1 MKNIIVTKIKK
12 GECIMSRNITP
23 LQMNIVGDDG
33 EVKGQ
38 YSPETYAET
47 VTTGSVKKSESLEL
61 PGTDPSETLTD
72 TIAKVKTYL
81 DNVSSIASEKR
92 EVVDS
97 PDDNSSNIP
106 STRATAS
113 LKASLDAINAIVT
126 KNKEDIT
133 NKAPI
138 AHADAEKTYGG
149 GTEDL
154 YGHVKTTDKYVYTKE
169 SETAPTAAD
178 SVAASPKAVA
188 DAYTALDTGKAPVSH
203 ASTDTKYGSASI
215 IDYGHVKASDTYK
228 VAIEDGDA
236 EHGVV
241 ASQKAVNDMYKD
253 LSSNQ
258 ETGIV
263 SRAPIMHADAG
274 RTYGVGTE
282 NLYGHVKI
290 SDNYDMENVETAGNA
305 ASGMTASLFALHR
318 SNAALKAVV
327 DTKLP
332 STHAAEKATAQ
343 KFSHVKLTDTY
354 ETSEGAAADG
364 VGASSKAL
372 ADSFAKLNAS
382 ISAAQKSIVTLNS
395 DKATAKE
402 VNNIDV
408 NTCRESGFYKS
419 GGGNACRNKPDH
431 VDNFGLINV
440 GCGHTEYHYQ
450 ILYSNDDM
458 GKFKVYTRTC
468 INGTWSKWTDVLPIN
483 ISGKSNTSGTADVAK
498 SVDWANITGK
508 PVIIDS
514 AQYSNYVNA
523 FNVLNNKFNNLKSI
537 LRSYLNV
544 KHPSASAA
552 IGYGIL
558 SNGWG
563 YMNSDASIATL
574 RGLILNSPAGKTY
587 SANAAVKVATI
598 SEAYPNTN
606 FVFNSANAFGYQQGS
621 SSIFSFT
628 VSATRASNSSIDIY
642 LTCISDYPYQQA
654 LVIYF
659 QDLGWLTSAT
669 NIITSN

>member
-12 GECIMSRNITP
+12 GECIMSRTITP

-72 TIAKVKTYL
+72 TIAKVKLYL

-126 KNKEDIT
+126 KNKEDIAT
-133 NKAPI
+133 KAPI

-154 YGHVKTTDKYVYTKE
+154 YGHVKTTDKYVYTNE
-169 SETAPTAAD
+169 DETAPTAAD

-188 DAYTALDTGKAPVSH
+188 DAYTTLDTAKAPVSH
-203 ASTDTKYGSASI
+203 ASTDTKYGSASL

-228 VAIEDGDA
+228 VAIENGDA

-263 SRAPIMHADAG
+263 SRAPIMHADAE
-274 RTYGVGTE
+274 RTYGAGTE
-282 NLYGHVKI
+282 SLYGHVKI
-290 SDNYDMENVETAGNA
+290 SDNYDMENIETAGNA
-305 ASGMTASLFALHR
+305 ASGMAASLFALHR
-318 SNAALKAVV
+318 SNAALQAVV

-332 STHAAEKATAQ
+332 STHAAEKATAE

-354 ETSEGAAADG
+354 ETSQGAAADG

-382 ISAAQKSIVTLNS
+382 IGAAQKSIVSLNS
-395 DKATAKE
+395 DINTNMSSLSSKIDSHDASIKSVIAT
-402 VNNIDV
+402 
-408 NTCRESGFYKS
+408 
-419 GGGNACRNKPDH
+419 
-431 VDNFGLINV
+431 
-440 GCGHTEYHYQ
+440 
-450 ILYSNDDM
+450 SNDTLKNAINAKGCVKSIQRGTTFIDKLPIKSSISINISPIDPNKSLLLFDVYLGGSGTGNSM
-458 GKFKVYTRTC
+458 NNYRFMTTDLLQASIVITNTSDKVYTP
-468 INGTWSKWTDVLPIN
+468 S
-483 ISGKSNTSGTADVAK
+483 SGDG
-498 SVDWANITGK
+498 
-508 PVIIDS
+508 
-514 AQYSNYVNA
+514 
-523 FNVLNNKFNNLKSI
+523 
-537 LRSYLNV
+537 
-544 KHPSASAA
+544 
-552 IGYGIL
+552 
-558 SNGWG
+558 
-563 YMNSDASIATL
+563 
-574 RGLILNSPAGKTY
+574 
-587 SANAAVKVATI
+587 
-598 SEAYPNTN
+598 
-606 FVFNSANAFGYQQGS
+606 
-621 SSIFSFT
+621 
-628 VSATRASNSSIDIY
+628 
-642 LTCISDYPYQQA
+642 
-654 LVIYF
+654 
-659 QDLGWLTSAT
+659 
-669 NIITSN
+669 NIIGFALSYQVVEFY

>member
-1 MKNIIVTKIKK
+1 
-12 GECIMSRNITP
+12 MSRTITP

-72 TIAKVKTYL
+72 TIAKVKLYL

-97 PDDNSSNIP
+97 PDDNSGNIP

-126 KNKEDIT
+126 KNKEDIAT
-133 NKAPI
+133 KAPI
-138 AHADAEKTYGG
+138 VHADAEKTYGG

-154 YGHVKTTDKYVYTKE
+154 YGHVKTTDKYVYTNE
-169 SETAPTAAD
+169 DETAPTAAD

-188 DAYTALDTGKAPVSH
+188 DAYTTLDTGKAPVSH
-203 ASTDTKYGSASI
+203 ASTDTKYGSASL

-263 SRAPIMHADAG
+263 SRAPIMHADTA
-274 RTYGVGTE
+274 RTYGAGTE
-282 NLYGHVKI
+282 SLYGHVKI
-290 SDNYDMENVETAGNA
+290 SDNYDMENVETNGNA
-305 ASGMTASLFALHR
+305 ASGMAASLFALHR
-318 SNAALKAVV
+318 SNAALQAVV
-327 DTKLP
+327 NTKLP

-343 KFSHVKLTDTY
+343 KFSHVKLTDNY
-354 ETSEGAAADG
+354 QSSEGAAADG

-395 DKATAKE
+395 DIMPE
-402 VNNIDV
+402 
-408 NTCRESGFYKS
+408 NT
-419 GGGNACRNKPDH
+419 
-431 VDNFGLINV
+431 
-440 GCGHTEYHYQ
+440 
-450 ILYSNDDM
+450 
-458 GKFKVYTRTC
+458 
-468 INGTWSKWTDVLPIN
+468 
-483 ISGKSNTSGTADVAK
+483 
-498 SVDWANITGK
+498 
-508 PVIIDS
+508 
-514 AQYSNYVNA
+514 
-523 FNVLNNKFNNLKSI
+523 
-537 LRSYLNV
+537 
-544 KHPSASAA
+544 
-552 IGYGIL
+552 
-558 SNGWG
+558 
-563 YMNSDASIATL
+563 
-574 RGLILNSPAGKTY
+574 KT
-587 SANAAVKVATI
+587 
-598 SEAYPNTN
+598 
-606 FVFNSANAFGYQQGS
+606 VFNSDGS
-621 SSIFSFT
+621 ISVTSDSYTKTTVFNSDGSITDVVDTTDNNGKKQKITQNTIF
-628 VSATRASNSSIDIY
+628 NSDGSIDNKVSVQ
-642 LTCISDYPYQQA
+642 TEES
-654 LVIYF
+654 
-659 QDLGWLTSAT
+659 GS
-669 NIITSN
+669 

>member
-1 MKNIIVTKIKK
+1 
-12 GECIMSRNITP
+12 MSRTITP

-72 TIAKVKTYL
+72 TIAKVKLYL

-126 KNKEDIT
+126 KNKEDIAT
-133 NKAPI
+133 KAPI

-154 YGHVKTTDKYVYTKE
+154 YGHVKTTDKYVYTNE
-169 SETAPTAAD
+169 DETAPTAAD

-188 DAYTALDTGKAPVSH
+188 DAYTTLDTAKAPVSH
-203 ASTDTKYGSASI
+203 ASTDTKYGSASL

-263 SRAPIMHADAG
+263 SRAPIMHADAE
-274 RTYGVGTE
+274 RTYGAGTE
-282 NLYGHVKI
+282 SLYGHVKI

-305 ASGMTASLFALHR
+305 ASGMAASLFALHR
-318 SNAALKAVV
+318 SNAALQAVV

-332 STHAAEKATAQ
+332 STHAAEKATAE
-343 KFSHVKLTDTY
+343 KFSHVKLTDNY
-354 ETSEGAAADG
+354 QTSQGSAADG

-382 ISAAQKSIVTLNS
+382 IITAQNSITSLNS
-395 DKATAKE
+395 DMTSLLQRGC
-402 VNNIDV
+402 I
-408 NTCRESGFYKS
+408 KS
-419 GGGNACRNKPDH
+419 
-431 VDNFGLINV
+431 VQFINRWV
-440 GCGHTEYHYQ
+440 EG
-450 ILYSNDDM
+450 IRDSN
-458 GKFKVYTRTC
+458 
-468 INGTWSKWTDVLPIN
+468 
-483 ISGKSNTSGTADVAK
+483 SGTATLQVDINQVNPAK
-498 SVDWANITGK
+498 SFVLFYDVQYNTYDTNNEANYLLSGNFELHSIESRCVTFKRYNIT
-508 PVIIDS
+508 
-514 AQYSNYVNA
+514 
-523 FNVLNNKFNNLKSI
+523 
-537 LRSYLNV
+537 
-544 KHPSASAA
+544 
-552 IGYGIL
+552 
-558 SNGWG
+558 
-563 YMNSDASIATL
+563 SD
-574 RGLILNSPAGKTY
+574 NQWFFH
-587 SANAAVKVATI
+587 V
-598 SEAYPNTN
+598 
-606 FVFNSANAFGYQQGS
+606 VFQ
-621 SSIFSFT
+621 
-628 VSATRASNSSIDIY
+628 
-642 LTCISDYPYQQA
+642 
-654 LVIYF
+654 LVEFY
-659 QDLGWLTSAT
+659 
-669 NIITSN
+669 

>member
-1 MKNIIVTKIKK
+1 
-12 GECIMSRNITP
+12 MSRTITP

-72 TIAKVKTYL
+72 TIAKVKLYL

-126 KNKEDIT
+126 KNKEDIAT
-133 NKAPI
+133 KAPI

-154 YGHVKTTDKYVYTKE
+154 YGHVKTTDKYVYTNE
-169 SETAPTAAD
+169 DETAPTAAD

-188 DAYTALDTGKAPVSH
+188 DAYTTLDTAKAPVSH
-203 ASTDTKYGSASI
+203 ASTDTKYGSASL

-263 SRAPIMHADAG
+263 SRAPIMHADG
-274 RTYGVGTE
+274 ERTYGAGTE
-282 NLYGHVKI
+282 SLYGHVKI
-290 SDNYDMENVETAGNA
+290 SDNYDMEDVETKGNA
-305 ASGMTASLFALHR
+305 ANGMAASLFALHR
-318 SNAALKAVV
+318 SNAALQAVV

-332 STHAAEKATAQ
+332 STHATEKATAE
-343 KFSHVKLTDTY
+343 KFSHVKLTDNY
-354 ETSEGAAADG
+354 QTSQGSAADG
-364 VGASSKAL
+364 VGVSSKAL

-382 ISAAQKSIVTLNS
+382 IITAQNSITSLNSDINTMLNRGVVKSIQFVKQWVKLTNVEEIDSSYHYTTGILQVNINQVNPAKSIVLFDGDFSMN
-395 DKATAKE
+395 E
-402 VNNIDV
+402 NINNND
-408 NTCRESGFYKS
+408 
-419 GGGNACRNKPDH
+419 GGY
-431 VDNFGLINV
+431 F
-440 GCGHTEYHYQ
+440 
-450 ILYSNDDM
+450 SNDVC
-458 GKFKVYTRTC
+458 GFEIHSIESRCVKFRYNRN
-468 INGTWSKWTDVLPIN
+468 INNDN
-483 ISGKSNTSGTADVAK
+483 
-498 SVDWANITGK
+498 VD
-508 PVIIDS
+508 
-514 AQYSNYVNA
+514 
-523 FNVLNNKFNNLKSI
+523 
-537 LRSYLNV
+537 
-544 KHPSASAA
+544 
-552 IGYGIL
+552 
-558 SNGWG
+558 
-563 YMNSDASIATL
+563 
-574 RGLILNSPAGKTY
+574 TY
-587 SANAAVKVATI
+587 SFHV
-598 SEAYPNTN
+598 
-606 FVFNSANAFGYQQGS
+606 VFQ
-621 SSIFSFT
+621 
-628 VSATRASNSSIDIY
+628 
-642 LTCISDYPYQQA
+642 
-654 LVIYF
+654 LVEFY
-659 QDLGWLTSAT
+659 
-669 NIITSN
+669 

>member
-1 MKNIIVTKIKK
+1 
-12 GECIMSRNITP
+12 MSRTITP

-72 TIAKVKTYL
+72 TIAKVKSYL

-106 STRATAS
+106 STKATAS
-113 LKASLDAINAIVT
+113 LKASLDALNAIVT

-169 SETAPTAAD
+169 SEIAPTAAD

-203 ASTDTKYGSASI
+203 ASTDTKYGSASL

-253 LSSNQ
+253 LSTNK
-258 ETGIV
+258 ETGIA
-263 SRAPIMHADAG
+263 SRAPIMHADAAN
-274 RTYGVGTE
+274 TYGAGTE
-282 NLYGHVKI
+282 KLYGHLKI
-290 SDNYDMENVETAGNA
+290 SDKYDMENVETTGNA
-305 ASGMTASLFALHR
+305 ASGMAASLFALHR

-343 KFSHVKLTDTY
+343 KFSHVKLTDNY
-354 ETSEGAAADG
+354 QTSQGSAADG

-395 DKATAKE
+395 DIVSENSTVKFNSDGSIRETFADGRVKTTKFNPDNTITESLVDKAGSNIKTVNTSFTKDSVIKE
-402 VNNIDV
+402 VV
-408 NTCRESGFYKS
+408 TK
-419 GGGNACRNKPDH
+419 
-431 VDNFGLINV
+431 
-440 GCGHTEYHYQ
+440 
-450 ILYSNDDM
+450 
-458 GKFKVYTRTC
+458 
-468 INGTWSKWTDVLPIN
+468 
-483 ISGKSNTSGTADVAK
+483 
-498 SVDWANITGK
+498 
-508 PVIIDS
+508 
-514 AQYSNYVNA
+514 
-523 FNVLNNKFNNLKSI
+523 
-537 LRSYLNV
+537 
-544 KHPSASAA
+544 
-552 IGYGIL
+552 
-558 SNGWG
+558 
-563 YMNSDASIATL
+563 
-574 RGLILNSPAGKTY
+574 
-587 SANAAVKVATI
+587 
-598 SEAYPNTN
+598 
-606 FVFNSANAFGYQQGS
+606 
-621 SSIFSFT
+621 
-628 VSATRASNSSIDIY
+628 
-642 LTCISDYPYQQA
+642 
-654 LVIYF
+654 
-659 QDLGWLTSAT
+659 
-669 NIITSN
+669 

>member
-1 MKNIIVTKIKK
+1 
-12 GECIMSRNITP
+12 MSRTITP

-47 VTTGSVKKSESLEL
+47 VITGSVKKSESLEL

-72 TIAKVKTYL
+72 TIAKVKSYL
-81 DNVSSIASEKR
+81 DNVSGIASEKR

-113 LKASLDAINAIVT
+113 LKASLDALNAIVT

-154 YGHVKTTDKYVYTKE
+154 YGHVKTTDTYVYTNE
-169 SETAPTAAD
+169 DETAPTAAD

-188 DAYTALDTGKAPVSH
+188 DAYTALDAGKAPVSH

-263 SRAPIMHADAG
+263 SRAPIMHADAA
-274 RTYGVGTE
+274 RTYGAGTE
-282 NLYGHVKI
+282 SLYGHVKI
-290 SDNYDMENVETAGNA
+290 SDNYDMENVETKGNA
-305 ASGMTASLFALHR
+305 ASGMAASLFALHR
-318 SNAALKAVV
+318 SNAALQAVV
-327 DTKLP
+327 NTKLP
-332 STHAAEKATAQ
+332 STHANEKATAE

-354 ETSEGAAADG
+354 ETSQGAAADG

-382 ISAAQKSIVTLNS
+382 ISAAQKSIVALNS
-395 DKATAKE
+395 DKATAKLVLSEDINKFIE
-402 VNNIDV
+402 VGFYRAMGG
-408 NTCRESGFYKS
+408 NTCT
-419 GGGNACRNKPDH
+419 NKPDN
-431 VDNFGLINV
+431 VDNFGLINMR
-440 GCGHTEYHYQ
+440 CGNHAYRQ
-450 ILYSNDDM
+450 IMSGIDKSGNTKL
-458 GKFKVYTRTC
+458 YTRVCT
-468 INGTWSKWTDVLPIN
+468 NDTWSNWSDYFPMNVT
-483 ISGKSNTSGTADVAK
+483 GKSNTSGTADVAK
-498 SVDWANITGK
+498 SVSWNDVTGK

-514 AQYSNYVNA
+514 KQYSNHVNA
-523 FNVLNNKFNNLKSI
+523 FNVLNTKFNNLKSI

-544 KHPSASAA
+544 KHPSATAN

-563 YMNSDASIATL
+563 YMSSDESIAIF
-574 RGLILNSPAGKTY
+574 RGLILNSPAGRTY

-606 FVFNSANAFGYQQGS
+606 FIFNSANAFGYQQGS
-621 SSIFSFT
+621 SSIFTFT
-628 VSATRASNSSIDIY
+628 VTMTRASNNSIDVY
-642 LTCISDYPYQQA
+642 LTCLSDYPYQQA

-659 QDLGWLTSAT
+659 QDLGWYTSAT
-669 NIITSN
+669 NIITTD

>member
-1 MKNIIVTKIKK
+1 
-12 GECIMSRNITP
+12 MSRTITP

-47 VTTGSVKKSESLEL
+47 VITGSVKKSESLEL

-72 TIAKVKTYL
+72 TIAKVKLYL

-113 LKASLDAINAIVT
+113 LKASLDALNAIVT
-126 KNKEDIT
+126 KNKEDIAT
-133 NKAPI
+133 KAPI

-154 YGHVKTTDKYVYTKE
+154 YGHVKTTDKYVYTNE
-169 SETAPTAAD
+169 DETAPTAAD

-188 DAYTALDTGKAPVSH
+188 DAYTTLDTAKAPVSH
-203 ASTDTKYGSASI
+203 ASTDTKYGSASL

-241 ASQKAVNDMYKD
+241 ASQKAVNEMYKD

-263 SRAPIMHADAG
+263 SRAPIMHADAE
-274 RTYGVGTE
+274 RTYGAGTE
-282 NLYGHVKI
+282 SLYGHVKI
-290 SDNYDMENVETAGNA
+290 SDNYDMEDVETKGNA
-305 ASGMTASLFALHR
+305 ANGMAASLFALHR
-318 SNAALKAVV
+318 SNAALQAVV

-332 STHAAEKATAQ
+332 STHAAEKATAE

-354 ETSEGAAADG
+354 ETSQGAAADG

-395 DKATAKE
+395 DIMPE
-402 VNNIDV
+402 
-408 NTCRESGFYKS
+408 NT
-419 GGGNACRNKPDH
+419 
-431 VDNFGLINV
+431 
-440 GCGHTEYHYQ
+440 
-450 ILYSNDDM
+450 
-458 GKFKVYTRTC
+458 
-468 INGTWSKWTDVLPIN
+468 
-483 ISGKSNTSGTADVAK
+483 
-498 SVDWANITGK
+498 
-508 PVIIDS
+508 
-514 AQYSNYVNA
+514 
-523 FNVLNNKFNNLKSI
+523 
-537 LRSYLNV
+537 
-544 KHPSASAA
+544 
-552 IGYGIL
+552 
-558 SNGWG
+558 
-563 YMNSDASIATL
+563 
-574 RGLILNSPAGKTY
+574 KT
-587 SANAAVKVATI
+587 
-598 SEAYPNTN
+598 
-606 FVFNSANAFGYQQGS
+606 VFNSDGS
-621 SSIFSFT
+621 ISVTSDSYTKTTVFNPDGSITDVVDTTDNNGKKQKIRQNTIF
-628 VSATRASNSSIDIY
+628 NSDGSIDNKVSVQ
-642 LTCISDYPYQQA
+642 TEES
-654 LVIYF
+654 
-659 QDLGWLTSAT
+659 GS
-669 NIITSN
+669 

>member
-1 MKNIIVTKIKK
+1 
-12 GECIMSRNITP
+12 MSRTITP

-72 TIAKVKTYL
+72 TIAKVKLYL

-126 KNKEDIT
+126 KNKEDIA

-138 AHADAEKTYGG
+138 AHADAGKTYGG

-154 YGHVKTTDKYVYTKE
+154 YGHVKTTDKYVYTNE
-169 SETAPTAAD
+169 DETAPTAAD

-203 ASTDTKYGSASI
+203 ASTDTKYGSASL

-263 SRAPIMHADAG
+263 SRAPIMHADAE
-274 RTYGVGTE
+274 RTYGAGTE
-282 NLYGHVKI
+282 SLYGHVKI
-290 SDNYDMENVETAGNA
+290 SDNYDMEDVETNGNA
-305 ASGMTASLFALHR
+305 ASGMAASLFALHR
-318 SNAALKAVV
+318 SNAALQAVV

-332 STHAAEKATAQ
+332 STHAAEKATAE

-354 ETSEGAAADG
+354 ETSQGAAADG

-395 DKATAKE
+395 DKATAKVVSSEDTNKFIE
-402 VNNIDV
+402 VGFYRANEG
-408 NTCRESGFYKS
+408 NTCT
-419 GGGNACRNKPDH
+419 NKPDN
-431 VDNFGLINV
+431 VNNFGLINMR
-440 GCGHTEYHYQ
+440 CGDHAYRQ
-450 ILYSNDDM
+450 IMAGTDRSGATRL
-458 GKFKVYTRTC
+458 YTRVCT
-468 INGTWSKWTDVLPIN
+468 NDTWSDWSDYFPMSIT
-483 ISGKSNTSGTADVAK
+483 GKSNTSGTADVAK

-514 AQYSNYVNA
+514 KQYSDHVNA

-544 KHPSASAA
+544 KHPSARAVF
-552 IGYGIL
+552 GYGIL

-563 YMNSDASIATL
+563 YMNSDESVATL
-574 RGLILNSPAGKTY
+574 RGLILSSPAGTTY

-606 FVFNSANAFGYQQGS
+606 FVFNSANAYGYQQGT
-621 SSIFSFT
+621 SSIFTFT
-628 VSATRASNSSIDIY
+628 VSATRASNNSIDIY

-659 QDLGWLTSAT
+659 NDLGWLTSAT

>member
-1 MKNIIVTKIKK
+1 
-12 GECIMSRNITP
+12 MSRTITP

-72 TIAKVKTYL
+72 TIAKVKLYL

-126 KNKEDIT
+126 KNKEDIA

-154 YGHVKTTDKYVYTKE
+154 YGHVKTTDKYVYRNE
-169 SETAPTAAD
+169 DETAPTAAD

-188 DAYTALDTGKAPVSH
+188 DAYTALDTAKAPVSH
-203 ASTDTKYGSASI
+203 ASTDTKYGSASL

-228 VAIEDGDA
+228 VAIENGDA

-258 ETGIV
+258 ETGIA
-263 SRAPIMHADAG
+263 SRAPIMHADAA
-274 RTYGVGTE
+274 RTYGAGTE
-282 NLYGHVKI
+282 SLYGHVKI
-290 SDNYDMENVETAGNA
+290 SDNYNMKNVETNGNA
-305 ASGMTASLFALHR
+305 ASGMAASLFALHR
-318 SNAALKAVV
+318 SNAALQAVV

-354 ETSEGAAADG
+354 ETSQGAAADG

-382 ISAAQKSIVTLNS
+382 ISVAQKSIVTLNS
-395 DKATAKE
+395 DIVSENSTVKFNSDGSITETFADGRVKTTKFNPDNTITESLVDKAGSNIKTVNTSFTKDSVIKE
-402 VNNIDV
+402 VV
-408 NTCRESGFYKS
+408 TK
-419 GGGNACRNKPDH
+419 
-431 VDNFGLINV
+431 
-440 GCGHTEYHYQ
+440 
-450 ILYSNDDM
+450 
-458 GKFKVYTRTC
+458 
-468 INGTWSKWTDVLPIN
+468 
-483 ISGKSNTSGTADVAK
+483 
-498 SVDWANITGK
+498 
-508 PVIIDS
+508 
-514 AQYSNYVNA
+514 
-523 FNVLNNKFNNLKSI
+523 
-537 LRSYLNV
+537 
-544 KHPSASAA
+544 
-552 IGYGIL
+552 
-558 SNGWG
+558 
-563 YMNSDASIATL
+563 
-574 RGLILNSPAGKTY
+574 
-587 SANAAVKVATI
+587 
-598 SEAYPNTN
+598 
-606 FVFNSANAFGYQQGS
+606 
-621 SSIFSFT
+621 
-628 VSATRASNSSIDIY
+628 
-642 LTCISDYPYQQA
+642 
-654 LVIYF
+654 
-659 QDLGWLTSAT
+659 
-669 NIITSN
+669 

>member
-1 MKNIIVTKIKK
+1 
-12 GECIMSRNITP
+12 MSRNITP

-81 DNVSSIASEKR
+81 DNVSGIASEKR

-97 PDDNSSNIP
+97 PDDNSNNIP

-154 YGHVKTTDKYVYTKE
+154 YGHVKTTDKYVYTNE
-169 SETAPTAAD
+169 DETAPTAAD

-274 RTYGVGTE
+274 RTYGAGTE

-290 SDNYDMENVETAGNA
+290 SDNYDMENVETKGNA
-305 ASGMTASLFALHR
+305 ASGMAASLFALHR
-318 SNAALKAVV
+318 SNAALQAVV
-327 DTKLP
+327 NTKLP
-332 STHAAEKATAQ
+332 STHAAEKATSE
-343 KFSHVKLTDTY
+343 KFSHVKLTDAY
-354 ETSEGAAADG
+354 ETSQGAAADG

-395 DKATAKE
+395 DKATAKVVSSEDTNKFIE
-402 VNNIDV
+402 VGFYRANGG
-408 NTCRESGFYKS
+408 NTCT
-419 GGGNACRNKPDH
+419 NKPDN
-431 VDNFGLINV
+431 VNNFGLINMR
-440 GCGHTEYHYQ
+440 CGDHAYRQ
-450 ILYSNDDM
+450 IMAGTDGSGTTRL
-458 GKFKVYTRTC
+458 YTRVCT
-468 INGTWSKWTDVLPIN
+468 NDTWSDWSDYFPMN
-483 ISGKSNTSGTADVAK
+483 ITGKSNTSGTADVAR
-498 SVDWANITGK
+498 SVSWNDVTGK

-514 AQYSNYVNA
+514 TQYSNHVNA

-544 KHPSASAA
+544 IHPSASAA

-563 YMNSDASIATL
+563 YMNSEESIATL

-621 SSIFSFT
+621 SSIFSFEVT
-628 VSATRASNSSIDIY
+628 ASRASNRSIDIY
-642 LTCISDYPYQQA
+642 LTCLENYPYQQA

-659 QDLGWLTSAT
+659 QDLGWLTSARD
-669 NIITSN
+669 IITSK

>member
-1 MKNIIVTKIKK
+1 
-12 GECIMSRNITP
+12 MSRTITP

-72 TIAKVKTYL
+72 TIAKVKLYL

-113 LKASLDAINAIVT
+113 LKASLDALNAIVT
-126 KNKEDIT
+126 KNKEDIA

-138 AHADAEKTYGG
+138 AHANAEKTYGG

-154 YGHVKTTDKYVYTKE
+154 YGHVKTTDKYVYTNE
-169 SETAPTAAD
+169 DETAPTAAD

-188 DAYTALDTGKAPVSH
+188 DAYTTLDTAKAPVSH
-203 ASTDTKYGSASI
+203 ASTDTRYGSASL

-228 VAIEDGDA
+228 VVIEDGDA

-263 SRAPIMHADAG
+263 SRAPIMHADG
-274 RTYGVGTE
+274 ERTYGAGTE
-282 NLYGHVKI
+282 SLYGHVKI
-290 SDNYDMENVETAGNA
+290 SDNYDMKNVETAGNA
-305 ASGMTASLFALHR
+305 ASGMAASLFALHR
-318 SNAALKAVV
+318 SNAALQAVV

-332 STHAAEKATAQ
+332 STHAAEKATAE

-354 ETSEGAAADG
+354 ETSQGAAADG

-395 DKATAKE
+395 DKATAKIVSSEDTNKFVE
-402 VNNIDV
+402 VGFYRANEG
-408 NTCRESGFYKS
+408 NTCT
-419 GGGNACRNKPDH
+419 NKPDN
-431 VDNFGLINV
+431 VNNFGLINMR
-440 GCGHTEYHYQ
+440 CGDHAYRQ
-450 ILYSNDDM
+450 IMAGTDRSGATRL
-458 GKFKVYTRTC
+458 YTRVCT
-468 INGTWSKWTDVLPIN
+468 NDTWSDWSDYFPMSIT
-483 ISGKSNTSGTADVAK
+483 GKSNTSGTADVAK
-498 SVDWANITGK
+498 SVSWNDVTGK

-514 AQYSNYVNA
+514 EQYLNHVNA

-544 KHPSASAA
+544 KHPSASPA

-563 YMNSDASIATL
+563 YMNSEVSVATL
-574 RGLILNSPAGKTY
+574 RGLILNSPAGKIYT
-587 SANAAVKVATI
+587 ANTAVKVATI
-598 SEAYPNTN
+598 TEAYPNTN
-606 FVFNSANAFGYQQGS
+606 FGFNSATAVGYQQGTS
-621 SSIFSFT
+621 SSYVFD

-642 LTCISDYPYQQA
+642 LTCTSEYQYYQA

-659 QDLGWLTSAT
+659 QDLGWVTSAT
-669 NIITSN
+669 NIINSN

>member
-12 GECIMSRNITP
+12 GECIMSRTITP

-72 TIAKVKTYL
+72 TIAKVKLYL

-126 KNKEDIT
+126 KNKEDIA

-138 AHADAEKTYGG
+138 AHADAGKTYGG

-154 YGHVKTTDKYVYTKE
+154 YGHVKTTDKYVYTNE
-169 SETAPTAAD
+169 DETAPTAAD

-203 ASTDTKYGSASI
+203 ASTDTKYGSASL

-263 SRAPIMHADAG
+263 SRAPIMHADAE
-274 RTYGVGTE
+274 RTYGAGTE
-282 NLYGHVKI
+282 SLYGHVKI
-290 SDNYDMENVETAGNA
+290 SDNYDMEDVETNGNA
-305 ASGMTASLFALHR
+305 ASGMAASLFALHR
-318 SNAALKAVV
+318 SNAALQAVV

-332 STHAAEKATAQ
+332 STHAAEKATAE

-354 ETSEGAAADG
+354 ETSQGAAADG

-395 DKATAKE
+395 DKATAKVVSSEDTNKFIE
-402 VNNIDV
+402 VGFYRANEG
-408 NTCRESGFYKS
+408 NTCT
-419 GGGNACRNKPDH
+419 NKPDN
-431 VDNFGLINV
+431 VNNFGLINMR
-440 GCGHTEYHYQ
+440 CGDHAYRQ
-450 ILYSNDDM
+450 IMAGTDRSGATRL
-458 GKFKVYTRTC
+458 YTRVCT
-468 INGTWSKWTDVLPIN
+468 NDTWSDWSDYFPMSIT
-483 ISGKSNTSGTADVAK
+483 GKSNTSGTADVAK

-514 AQYSNYVNA
+514 KQYSDHVNA

-544 KHPSASAA
+544 KHPSARAVF
-552 IGYGIL
+552 GYGIL

-563 YMNSDASIATL
+563 YMNSDESVATL
-574 RGLILNSPAGKTY
+574 RGLILSSPAGTTY

-606 FVFNSANAFGYQQGS
+606 FVFNSANAYGYQQGT
-621 SSIFSFT
+621 SSIFTFT
-628 VSATRASNSSIDIY
+628 VSATRASNNSIDIY

-659 QDLGWLTSAT
+659 NDLGWLTSAT

>member
-1 MKNIIVTKIKK
+1 
-12 GECIMSRNITP
+12 MSRTITP

-72 TIAKVKTYL
+72 TIAKVKLYL

-126 KNKEDIT
+126 KNKEDIAT
-133 NKAPI
+133 KAPI
-138 AHADAEKTYGG
+138 THADAEKTYGG

-154 YGHVKTTDKYVYTKE
+154 YGHVKTTDKYVYTNE
-169 SETAPTAAD
+169 DETAPTAAD

-188 DAYTALDTGKAPVSH
+188 DAYTTLDTAKAPVSH
-203 ASTDTKYGSASI
+203 ASTDTKYGSASL

-263 SRAPIMHADAG
+263 SRAPIMHADAE
-274 RTYGVGTE
+274 RTYGAGTE
-282 NLYGHVKI
+282 SLYGHVKI
-290 SDNYDMENVETAGNA
+290 SDNYDMEDVETKGNA
-305 ASGMTASLFALHR
+305 ANGMAASLFALHR
-318 SNAALKAVV
+318 SNAALQAVV

-332 STHAAEKATAQ
+332 STHAAEKATAE
-343 KFSHVKLTDTY
+343 KFSHVKLTDNY
-354 ETSEGAAADG
+354 QTSQGSAADG

-382 ISAAQKSIVTLNS
+382 IITAQNSITSLNS
-395 DKATAKE
+395 DIAAHSNRINDAYNIATTAKNRSDIQDLLLKADSIGYTDATV
-402 VNNIDV
+402 VNRTYNGDGTNYKTYICPTHMLHLGEEYLLKV
-408 NTCRESGFYKS
+408 NTGAIYKAIPARARDNGEFIWDYIELLLGS
-419 GGGNACRNKPDH
+419 DIPTGTTGTYGKGWDNNGGRYSAPDGAPIAL
-431 VDNFGLINV
+431 FS
-440 GCGHTEYHYQ
+440 GCGDH
-450 ILYSNDDM
+450 IVRAW
-458 GKFKVYTRTC
+458 FCR
-468 INGTWSKWTDVLPIN
+468 INGTRV
-483 ISGKSNTSGTADVAK
+483 
-498 SVDWANITGK
+498 
-508 PVIIDS
+508 
-514 AQYSNYVNA
+514 
-523 FNVLNNKFNNLKSI
+523 
-537 LRSYLNV
+537 
-544 KHPSASAA
+544 
-552 IGYGIL
+552 
-558 SNGWG
+558 
-563 YMNSDASIATL
+563 
-574 RGLILNSPAGKTY
+574 
-587 SANAAVKVATI
+587 
-598 SEAYPNTN
+598 
-606 FVFNSANAFGYQQGS
+606 
-621 SSIFSFT
+621 
-628 VSATRASNSSIDIY
+628 
-642 LTCISDYPYQQA
+642 
-654 LVIYF
+654 
-659 QDLGWLTSAT
+659 
-669 NIITSN
+669 

>member
-1 MKNIIVTKIKK
+1 
-12 GECIMSRNITP
+12 MSRTITP

-47 VTTGSVKKSESLEL
+47 VTTGSVRKSESLEL

-72 TIAKVKTYL
+72 TIAKVKLYL

-113 LKASLDAINAIVT
+113 LKASLDALNAIVT
-126 KNKEDIT
+126 KNKEDIAT
-133 NKAPI
+133 KAPI
-138 AHADAEKTYGG
+138 AHANAEKTYGG

-154 YGHVKTTDKYVYTKE
+154 YGHVKTTDKYVYTNE
-169 SETAPTAAD
+169 NETAPTAAD

-188 DAYTALDTGKAPVSH
+188 DAYTTLDTAKAPVSH
-203 ASTDTKYGSASI
+203 ASTDTKYGSASL

-263 SRAPIMHADAG
+263 SRAPIMHADAA
-274 RTYGVGTE
+274 RTYGAGTE
-282 NLYGHVKI
+282 SLYGHVKI
-290 SDNYDMENVETAGNA
+290 SDNYNMENVETNGNA
-305 ASGMTASLFALHR
+305 ASGMAASLFALHR
-318 SNAALKAVV
+318 SNAALQAVV

-332 STHAAEKATAQ
+332 STHAAEKATAE

-354 ETSEGAAADG
+354 ETSQGAAADG

-395 DKATAKE
+395 DKATVKE

-408 NTCRESGFYKS
+408 NTCKESGFYKS
-419 GGGNACRNKPDH
+419 GGHNTCTNKPAN

-440 GCGHTEYHYQ
+440 GCGHTEYYQQ
-450 ILYSNDDM
+450 ILYSMDTEGNSKM
-458 GKFKVYTRTC
+458 YTRTC
-468 INGTWSKWTDVLPIN
+468 INGTWGKWTNTLPVN
-483 ISGKSNTSGTADVAK
+483 ISGKSNTSRTADVAK
-498 SVDWANITGK
+498 SVDWNNITGK
-508 PVIIDS
+508 PTIID
-514 AQYSNYVNA
+514 ATEYNKHVNA
-523 FNVLNNKFNNLKSI
+523 YSMLNNKFNNLKSI

-544 KHPSASAA
+544 KHPSAKPA
-552 IGYGIL
+552 IGYGVL

-563 YMNSDASIATL
+563 YMNSDVSVATL
-574 RGLILNSPAGKTY
+574 RGLIMNSPAGKTY
-587 SANAAVKVATI
+587 SANTAVKVATI

-606 FVFNSANAFGYQQGS
+606 FSFDSVNAIGYQQGS
-621 SSIFSFT
+621 SYIVTFT

-642 LTCISDYPYQQA
+642 LTCLSDYPYQQP

-659 QDLGWLTSAT
+659 QDLGWITSAT

>member
-1 MKNIIVTKIKK
+1 
-12 GECIMSRNITP
+12 MSRTITP

-72 TIAKVKTYL
+72 TIAKVKSYL

-106 STRATAS
+106 STKATAS
-113 LKASLDAINAIVT
+113 LKASLDALNAIVT

-169 SETAPTAAD
+169 SEIAPTAAD

-203 ASTDTKYGSASI
+203 ASTDTKYGSASL

-228 VAIEDGDA
+228 VAIEGGDA

-253 LSSNQ
+253 LSTNK
-258 ETGIV
+258 ETGIA
-263 SRAPIMHADAG
+263 SRAPIMHADAAN
-274 RTYGVGTE
+274 TYGAGTE
-282 NLYGHVKI
+282 KLYGHLKI
-290 SDNYDMENVETAGNA
+290 SDNYDMENVETTGNA
-305 ASGMTASLFALHR
+305 ASGMAASLFALHR

-343 KFSHVKLTDTY
+343 KFSHVKLTDNY
-354 ETSEGAAADG
+354 QTSQGSAADG

-395 DKATAKE
+395 DIVSENSTVKFNSDGSITETFADGRVKTTKFNPDNTITESLVDKAGSNIKTVNTSFTKDSVIKE
-402 VNNIDV
+402 VV
-408 NTCRESGFYKS
+408 TK
-419 GGGNACRNKPDH
+419 
-431 VDNFGLINV
+431 
-440 GCGHTEYHYQ
+440 
-450 ILYSNDDM
+450 
-458 GKFKVYTRTC
+458 
-468 INGTWSKWTDVLPIN
+468 
-483 ISGKSNTSGTADVAK
+483 
-498 SVDWANITGK
+498 
-508 PVIIDS
+508 
-514 AQYSNYVNA
+514 
-523 FNVLNNKFNNLKSI
+523 
-537 LRSYLNV
+537 
-544 KHPSASAA
+544 
-552 IGYGIL
+552 
-558 SNGWG
+558 
-563 YMNSDASIATL
+563 
-574 RGLILNSPAGKTY
+574 
-587 SANAAVKVATI
+587 
-598 SEAYPNTN
+598 
-606 FVFNSANAFGYQQGS
+606 
-621 SSIFSFT
+621 
-628 VSATRASNSSIDIY
+628 
-642 LTCISDYPYQQA
+642 
-654 LVIYF
+654 
-659 QDLGWLTSAT
+659 
-669 NIITSN
+669 

>member
-1 MKNIIVTKIKK
+1 
-12 GECIMSRNITP
+12 MSRTITP

-72 TIAKVKTYL
+72 TIAKVKLYL

-126 KNKEDIT
+126 KNKEDIAT
-133 NKAPI
+133 KAPI

-154 YGHVKTTDKYVYTKE
+154 YGHVKTTDKYVYTNE
-169 SETAPTAAD
+169 DETAPTAAD

-203 ASTDTKYGSASI
+203 ASTDTKYGSASL

-263 SRAPIMHADAG
+263 SRAPIMHADAE
-274 RTYGVGTE
+274 RTYGAGTE
-282 NLYGHVKI
+282 SLYGHVKI

-305 ASGMTASLFALHR
+305 ASGMAASLFALHR

-343 KFSHVKLTDTY
+343 KFSHVKLTDNY
-354 ETSEGAAADG
+354 ESSQGAAADG

-395 DKATAKE
+395 DIMSSMDTFATKINTHDTDIKSDISTLTSKLSTHDNDIKSAISKSEDTIENAIIGINNHITQQGTTLKDKMDAK
-402 VNNIDV
+402 
-408 NTCRESGFYKS
+408 
-419 GGGNACRNKPDH
+419 
-431 VDNFGLINV
+431 
-440 GCGHTEYHYQ
+440 GC
-450 ILYSNDDM
+450 
-458 GKFKVYTRTC
+458 V
-468 INGTWSKWTDVLPIN
+468 
-483 ISGKSNTSGTADVAK
+483 K
-498 SVDWANITGK
+498 SV
-508 PVIIDS
+508 
-514 AQYSNYVNA
+514 QRNYIALTTNA
-523 FNVLNNKFNNLKSI
+523 FNNGHIISI
-537 LRSYLNV
+537 
-544 KHPSASAA
+544 
-552 IGYGIL
+552 
-558 SNGWG
+558 
-563 YMNSDASIATL
+563 
-574 RGLILNSPAGKTY
+574 
-587 SANAAVKVATI
+587 NAVNPKKC
-598 SEAYPNTN
+598 
-606 FVFNSANAFGYQQGS
+606 VFNLISWSWGDS
-621 SSIFSFT
+621 LPVT
-628 VSATRASNSSIDIY
+628 IDIQEEY
-642 LTCISDYPYQQA
+642 FIIKPANGYSYRGDISTEPFFTWQLIEFY
-654 LVIYF
+654 
-659 QDLGWLTSAT
+659 
-669 NIITSN
+669 

>member
-1 MKNIIVTKIKK
+1 
-12 GECIMSRNITP
+12 MSRTITP

-72 TIAKVKTYL
+72 TIAKVKLYL

-126 KNKEDIT
+126 KNKEDIA

-138 AHADAEKTYGG
+138 AHADAGKTYGG

-154 YGHVKTTDKYVYTKE
+154 YGHVKTTDKYVYTNE
-169 SETAPTAAD
+169 DETAPTAAD

-203 ASTDTKYGSASI
+203 ASTDTKYGSASL

-263 SRAPIMHADAG
+263 SRAPIMHADAE
-274 RTYGVGTE
+274 RTYGAGTE
-282 NLYGHVKI
+282 SLYGHVKI
-290 SDNYDMENVETAGNA
+290 SDNYDMEDVETNGNA
-305 ASGMTASLFALHR
+305 ASGMAASLFALHR
-318 SNAALKAVV
+318 SNAALQAVV

-332 STHAAEKATAQ
+332 STHAAEKATAE

-354 ETSEGAAADG
+354 ETSQGAAADG

-395 DKATAKE
+395 DKATAKVVSSEDTNKFIE
-402 VNNIDV
+402 VGFYRANEG
-408 NTCRESGFYKS
+408 NTCT
-419 GGGNACRNKPDH
+419 NKPDN
-431 VDNFGLINV
+431 VNNFGLINMR
-440 GCGHTEYHYQ
+440 CGDHAYRQ
-450 ILYSNDDM
+450 IMAGTDRSGATRL
-458 GKFKVYTRTC
+458 YTRVCT
-468 INGTWSKWTDVLPIN
+468 NDTWSDWSDYFPMSIT
-483 ISGKSNTSGTADVAK
+483 GKSNTSGTADVAK

-514 AQYSNYVNA
+514 KQYSDHVNA

-544 KHPSASAA
+544 KHPSARAVF
-552 IGYGIL
+552 GYGIL

-563 YMNSDASIATL
+563 YMNSDESVATL
-574 RGLILNSPAGKTY
+574 RGLILSSPAGTTY

-606 FVFNSANAFGYQQGS
+606 FVFYSANAYGYQQGT
-621 SSIFSFT
+621 SSIFTFT
-628 VSATRASNSSIDIY
+628 VSATRASNNSIDIY

-659 QDLGWLTSAT
+659 NDLGWLTSAT

>member
-1 MKNIIVTKIKK
+1 
-12 GECIMSRNITP
+12 MSRTITP

-72 TIAKVKTYL
+72 TIAKVKSYL

-97 PDDNSSNIP
+97 PDDNSGNIP

-113 LKASLDAINAIVT
+113 LKASLDALNAIVT

-203 ASTDTKYGSASI
+203 ASTDTKYGSASL

-228 VAIEDGDA
+228 VAIEGGDA

-253 LSSNQ
+253 LSTNK
-258 ETGIV
+258 ETGIA
-263 SRAPIMHADAG
+263 SRAPIMHADAAK
-274 RTYGVGTE
+274 TYGAGTE
-282 NLYGHVKI
+282 KLYGHLKI

-305 ASGMTASLFALHR
+305 ASGMSASLFALHR
-318 SNAALKAVV
+318 SNAALKAVI

-343 KFSHVKLTDTY
+343 KFSHVKLTDNY
-354 ETSEGAAADG
+354 QTSQGSAADG

-395 DKATAKE
+395 DIKTKTDTVLTAIE
-402 VNNIDV
+402 GVNNHITTEGTTLEDRIDAKGCV
-408 NTCRESGFYKS
+408 KS
-419 GGGNACRNKPDH
+419 IQI
-431 VDNFGLINV
+431 DNFSFGNNFYMDRTIKAV
-440 GCGHTEYHYQ
+440 DPSKSIIITEFAC
-450 ILYSNDDM
+450 SD
-458 GKFKVYTRTC
+458 
-468 INGTWSKWTDVLPIN
+468 
-483 ISGKSNTSGTADVAK
+483 TSGLCYCQFQSSTAYKCLIGGCDIGPTFHVH
-498 SVDWANITGK
+498 TT
-508 PVIIDS
+508 
-514 AQYSNYVNA
+514 
-523 FNVLNNKFNNLKSI
+523 I
-537 LRSYLNV
+537 LEFY
-544 KHPSASAA
+544 
-552 IGYGIL
+552 
-558 SNGWG
+558 
-563 YMNSDASIATL
+563 
-574 RGLILNSPAGKTY
+574 
-587 SANAAVKVATI
+587 
-598 SEAYPNTN
+598 
-606 FVFNSANAFGYQQGS
+606 
-621 SSIFSFT
+621 
-628 VSATRASNSSIDIY
+628 
-642 LTCISDYPYQQA
+642 
-654 LVIYF
+654 
-659 QDLGWLTSAT
+659 
-669 NIITSN
+669 

>member
-12 GECIMSRNITP
+12 GECIMSRTITP

-72 TIAKVKTYL
+72 TIAKVKLYL

-126 KNKEDIT
+126 KNKEDIA

-138 AHADAEKTYGG
+138 AHADAGKTYGG

-154 YGHVKTTDKYVYTKE
+154 YGHVKTTDKYVYTNE
-169 SETAPTAAD
+169 DETAPTAAD

-203 ASTDTKYGSASI
+203 ASTDTKYGSASL

-263 SRAPIMHADAG
+263 SRAPIMHADAE
-274 RTYGVGTE
+274 RTYGAGTE
-282 NLYGHVKI
+282 SLYGHVKI
-290 SDNYDMENVETAGNA
+290 SDNYDMEDVETNGNA
-305 ASGMTASLFALHR
+305 ASGMAASLFALHR
-318 SNAALKAVV
+318 SNAALQAVV

-332 STHAAEKATAQ
+332 STHAAEKATAE

-354 ETSEGAAADG
+354 ETSQGAAADG

-395 DKATAKE
+395 DKATAKVVSSEDTNKFIE
-402 VNNIDV
+402 VGFYRANEG
-408 NTCRESGFYKS
+408 NTCT
-419 GGGNACRNKPDH
+419 NKPDN
-431 VDNFGLINV
+431 VNNFGLINMR
-440 GCGHTEYHYQ
+440 CGDHAYRQ
-450 ILYSNDDM
+450 IMAGTDRSGATRL
-458 GKFKVYTRTC
+458 YTRVCT
-468 INGTWSKWTDVLPIN
+468 NDTWSDWSDYFPMSIT
-483 ISGKSNTSGTADVAK
+483 GKSNTSGTADVAK

-514 AQYSNYVNA
+514 KQYSDHVNA

-544 KHPSASAA
+544 KHPSARAVF
-552 IGYGIL
+552 GYGIL

-563 YMNSDASIATL
+563 YMNSDESVATL
-574 RGLILNSPAGKTY
+574 RGLILSSPAGTTY

-606 FVFNSANAFGYQQGS
+606 FVFYSANAYGYQQGT
-621 SSIFSFT
+621 SSIFTFT
-628 VSATRASNSSIDIY
+628 VSATRASNNSIDIY

-659 QDLGWLTSAT
+659 NDLGWLTSAT

>member
-1 MKNIIVTKIKK
+1 
-12 GECIMSRNITP
+12 MSRTITP

-47 VTTGSVKKSESLEL
+47 VITGSVKKSESLEL

-72 TIAKVKTYL
+72 TIAKVKSYL

-106 STRATAS
+106 STKATAS
-113 LKASLDAINAIVT
+113 LKASLDALNAIVT

-138 AHADAEKTYGG
+138 AHADAEKTYGV

-203 ASTDTKYGSASI
+203 ASTDTKYGSASL

-263 SRAPIMHADAG
+263 SRAPIMHADAA
-274 RTYGVGTE
+274 RTYGAGTE
-282 NLYGHVKI
+282 SLYGHVKI
-290 SDNYDMENVETAGNA
+290 SDNYDMENVETNGNA
-305 ASGMTASLFALHR
+305 ASGMAASLFALHR
-318 SNAALKAVV
+318 SNAALQAVV
-327 DTKLP
+327 NTKLP
-332 STHAAEKATAQ
+332 STHAAEKATSE
-343 KFSHVKLTDTY
+343 KFSHVKLTDAY
-354 ETSEGAAADG
+354 ETSQGAAADG

-395 DKATAKE
+395 DKATAKIVSSEDTNKFSE
-402 VNNIDV
+402 VGFYRANGG
-408 NTCRESGFYKS
+408 NTCT
-419 GGGNACRNKPDH
+419 NKP
-431 VDNFGLINV
+431 VNVNNFGLINMR
-440 GCGHTEYHYQ
+440 CGDHAYRQ
-450 ILYSNDDM
+450 IMAGTDRSGAARL
-458 GKFKVYTRTC
+458 YTRVCT
-468 INGTWSKWTDVLPIN
+468 NDTWSDWSDYFPMN

-498 SVDWANITGK
+498 GVSWNDVTGK

-514 AQYSNYVNA
+514 EQYINHVNA
-523 FNVLNNKFNNLKSI
+523 FNALNSKFNNLKSI

-544 KHPSASAA
+544 KHPSATPN

-563 YMNSDASIATL
+563 YMSSDASIAIF
-574 RGLILNSPAGKTY
+574 RGLILNSPAGRTY
-587 SANAAVKVATI
+587 SENAAVKVATI

-606 FVFNSANAFGYQQGS
+606 FTFNSANAFGYQQGS
-621 SSIFSFT
+621 SSIFTFT
-628 VSATRASNSSIDIY
+628 VTMTRASNNSIDIY
-642 LTCISDYPYQQA
+642 LTCLSNYPYQQA

-659 QDLGWLTSAT
+659 QDLGWYTSAT
-669 NIITSN
+669 NIITSD

>member
-1 MKNIIVTKIKK
+1 
-12 GECIMSRNITP
+12 MSRTITP

-72 TIAKVKTYL
+72 TIAKVKLYL

-126 KNKEDIT
+126 KNKEDIAT
-133 NKAPI
+133 KAPI

-154 YGHVKTTDKYVYTKE
+154 YGHVKTTDKYAYTNE
-169 SETAPTAAD
+169 DETAPTAAD

-203 ASTDTKYGSASI
+203 ASTDTKYGSASL

-263 SRAPIMHADAG
+263 SRAPIMHADAAK
-274 RTYGVGTE
+274 TYGAGTE
-282 NLYGHVKI
+282 SLYGHLKI
-290 SDNYDMENVETAGNA
+290 SDNYDMENVETSGNA
-305 ASGMTASLFALHR
+305 ASGMAESLFALHR

-332 STHAAEKATAQ
+332 STHAAEKATAE

-354 ETSEGAAADG
+354 ETSQGAAADG

-395 DKATAKE
+395 DIMPE
-402 VNNIDV
+402 
-408 NTCRESGFYKS
+408 NT
-419 GGGNACRNKPDH
+419 
-431 VDNFGLINV
+431 
-440 GCGHTEYHYQ
+440 
-450 ILYSNDDM
+450 
-458 GKFKVYTRTC
+458 
-468 INGTWSKWTDVLPIN
+468 
-483 ISGKSNTSGTADVAK
+483 
-498 SVDWANITGK
+498 
-508 PVIIDS
+508 
-514 AQYSNYVNA
+514 
-523 FNVLNNKFNNLKSI
+523 
-537 LRSYLNV
+537 
-544 KHPSASAA
+544 
-552 IGYGIL
+552 
-558 SNGWG
+558 
-563 YMNSDASIATL
+563 
-574 RGLILNSPAGKTY
+574 KT
-587 SANAAVKVATI
+587 
-598 SEAYPNTN
+598 
-606 FVFNSANAFGYQQGS
+606 VFNSDGS
-621 SSIFSFT
+621 ISVTSDSYTKTTVFNPDGSITDVVDTTDNNGKKQKITQNTIF
-628 VSATRASNSSIDIY
+628 NSDGSIDNKVSVQ
-642 LTCISDYPYQQA
+642 TEESR
-654 LVIYF
+654 
-659 QDLGWLTSAT
+659 S
-669 NIITSN
+669 